1 MYKDLNSQWLYRSW
15 LARPFHNKVIFG
27 GDKIKHMAGKRKQK
41 QGCLSV
47 IFPFLGRKTTKP
59 SLQQVHIK
67 RLTSLF
73 RQPKAIIPDVLPYC
87 VRDDFLSPAEF
98 SFYKILSSLGG
109 ARLTIQSKVR
119 LADVFFVSRPN
130 ENMTYFS
137 RIAQKHLDF
146 LVCDSVTM
154 KPLLGIELDNSSH
167 MRDDRQE
174 RDDFIER
181 VFQVAGL
188 PLLRLPVQREYN
200 TREVAAKIAPL
211 LKDKINPSTTTSQP
225 DTIKQESLIPHCS
238 KCGIPM
244 ILRTVSQGEHK
255 GKQFYGCKNY
265 PRCREMKPL
274 TA

>member
-1 MYKDLNSQWLYRSW
+1 
-15 LARPFHNKVIFG
+15 
-27 GDKIKHMAGKRKQK
+27 MAAKRKEK

-47 IFPFLGRKTTKP
+47 IFPFLGRKTTKTVFTANSYKVTDEP
-59 SLQQVHIK
+59 APILE
-67 RLTSLF
+67 TNF
-73 RQPKAIIPDVLPYC
+73 PETLPYR

-109 ARLTIQSKVR
+109 TRLTIQSKVR
-119 LADVFFVSRPN
+119 LADVFFVARPN

-154 KPLLGIELDNSSH
+154 KPLLGIELDDSSH
-167 MRDDRQE
+167 KQDNRQE
-174 RDDFIER
+174 RDDFVDK
-181 VFQVAGL
+181 VFEVAGL

-200 TREVAAKIAPL
+200 TRDIASKIAPL
-211 LKDKINPSTTTSQP
+211 LKDKISPSTPQP
-225 DTIKQESLIPHCS
+225 QPEINKQENAFPICP

-244 ILRTVSQGEHK
+244 ILRTVAQGEHK

-265 PRCREMKPL
+265 PRCREMKPFPG
-274 TA
+274 

>member
-1 MYKDLNSQWLYRSW
+1 
-15 LARPFHNKVIFG
+15 
-27 GDKIKHMAGKRKQK
+27 MATRTKQK
-41 QGCLSV
+41 QGCLSI
-47 IFPFLGRKTTKP
+47 IFPFLGRKTTKT
-59 SLQQVHIK
+59 I
-67 RLTSLF
+67 F
-73 RQPKAIIPDVLPYC
+73 KASDYNSQNDSISSVKPIAPEALPYR

-109 ARLTIQSKVR
+109 TRLTIQSKVR

-154 KPLLGIELDNSSH
+154 KPLLGIELDDSSH
-167 MRDDRQE
+167 QRDDRQE
-174 RDDFIER
+174 RDDFVEK

-211 LKDKINPSTTTSQP
+211 LKDKISPSTAPPQP
-225 DTIKQESLIPHCS
+225 ETVKQESSTPICP

-244 ILRTVSQGEHK
+244 VLRTVSQGEHK
-255 GKQFYGCKNY
+255 GKQFYGCQNY
-265 PRCREMKPL
+265 PRCREMKPF